1 MISWRCPVERIK
13 KNHIMSLLVLIF
25 ICGCAQL
32 EKTPIPAKTSIPTF
46 IPTLT
51 IIPTLMP
58 TSTYIPTPM
67 PEDLRKQLMDEYL
80 TAVEPI
86 LSEWYVNIEKI
97 NEVRYQSL
105 VDELIRLRNEFA
117 SLEIDPYFDN
127 LHARMVQHMDCQ
139 VASYL
144 ALIGKEGVYMM
155 NLDIEPS
162 YYFDN
167 CSSTLR

>member
-1 MISWRCPVERIK
+1 M
-13 KNHIMSLLVLIF
+13 KNHIMALLVLIL

-32 EKTPIPAKTSIPTF
+32 EKTPLPAKTSTSTLIPTSTNV
-46 IPTLT
+46 PTT
-51 IIPTLMP
+51 IP
-58 TSTYIPTPM
+58 TSTYIPTPL
-67 PEDLRKQLMDEYL
+67 PEDLRNQIMDEYL
-80 TAVEPI
+80 AAVEPI

-97 NEVRYQSL
+97 NEVRYQFL

-162 YYFDN
+162 YYFEN
-167 CSSTLR
+167 CSSTNR

>member
-1 MISWRCPVERIK
+1 MISWRCPVERISI
-13 KNHIMSLLVLIF
+13 NLILLVFVLIL
-25 ICGCAQL
+25 ICGCAQI
-32 EKTPIPAKTSIPTF
+32 EKTPLPVKTNTPTF
-46 IPTLT
+46 IPTST
-51 IIPTLMP
+51 IITTLIP

-67 PEDLRKQLMDEYL
+67 PEDLRKQLMDEYSA
-80 TAVEPI
+80 AVEPI

-105 VDELIRLRNEFA
+105 VDELIRLRFEFA

-144 ALIGKEGVYMM
+144 ALIGPEGVYMM
-155 NLDIEPS
+155 NLDLDPS
-162 YYFDN
+162 FYFEN
-167 CSSTLR
+167 CTYNFE